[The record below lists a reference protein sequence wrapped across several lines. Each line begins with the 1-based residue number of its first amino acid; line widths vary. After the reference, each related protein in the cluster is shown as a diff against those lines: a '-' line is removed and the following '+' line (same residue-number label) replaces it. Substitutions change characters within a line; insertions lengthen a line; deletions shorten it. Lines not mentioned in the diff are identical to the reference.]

1 MLPFSLP
8 PPKGFNQS
16 PIWDGVNF
24 HIGDLVV
31 SVLEYSEN
39 FSGWSDDL
47 TSLHEDLA
55 GQMHPIDLASR
66 KDALTQLNRE
76 PTTCKTVILE
86 VGCSSGFMLKELA
99 GKYSDCYV
107 IGSDVVK
114 DPLYKLAK
122 DLPGVP
128 ILRFDLLKNPLP
140 NNCIDT
146 VIMLNVLEHIQNDIL
161 ALKNIYNLL
170 KPGGRLIIEVPAG
183 PKLYDSYDKELHH
196 FRRYSSRE
204 ISDKLIQSGFIIQ
217 RRSHLG
223 FLLYPAFYVSKTIN
237 KLRGAAKSVNASER
251 IRKTRKSY
259 IFKILMDFESKYL
272 SKINLPCGIR
282 ILITVM
288 KPIN

>member
-1 MLPFSLP
+1 MLPFNLP
-8 PPKGFNQS
+8 PPNGFKQN
-16 PIWDGVNF
+16 PIWDGINF
-24 HIGDLVV
+24 HIGDLVF

-47 TSLHEDLA
+47 TSFHEDVA
-55 GQMHPIDLASR
+55 GHMHPIDLASR
-66 KDALTQLNRE
+66 KDALTQLDRQA
-76 PTTCKTVILE
+76 TTSKTVILE

-99 GKYSDCYV
+99 EKYSDCYV

-114 DPLYKLAK
+114 DPLYKLAN

-140 NNCIDT
+140 NNCVDT

-196 FRRYSSRE
+196 FRRYSARE
-204 ISDKLIQSGFIIQ
+204 ISDKLIQNGFIIQ
-217 RRSHLG
+217 RTSHLG

-237 KLRGAAKSVNASER
+237 KLRGSAKLANVRVR
-251 IRKTRKSY
+251 IQKTRESY
-259 IFKILMDFESKYL
+259 IFKILMGLESKYL
-272 SKINLPCGIR
+272 SNVNLPFGIR
-282 ILITVM
+282 ILITAM